1 MDNNKTVENGKVKIV
16 EPNKG
21 RHIAVAG
28 DINTIV
34 ASKEDTGRTYSFIE
48 AKVFPGGGPAPHI
61 QTREH
66 EGFYVVEGQIIF
78 KVGKQRLEAKPGTF
92 VNVPPNVLH
101 SFKNETNE
109 IAKLIIILSP
119 PGMEQLFVEIGME
132 VSDINIKPPPFT
144 NEQIQKLPALAAK
157 YGMEIKLD

>member
-1 MDNNKTVENGKVKIV
+1 MENEKVKIV

-34 ASKEDTGRTYSFIE
+34 ASKEDTGGTYSFIE

-66 EGFYVVEGQIIF
+66 EGFYVIEGQITF
-78 KVGKQRLEAKPGTF
+78 KVDNQTIEAKPGTF

-109 IAKLIIILSP
+109 VAKLIIILSP
-119 PGMEQLFVEIGME
+119 SRLEQLFVEVGLE
-132 VSDINIKPPPFT
+132 VSDINIKPQPFT
-144 NEQIQKLPALAAK
+144 NEQKQKLPSILSK
-157 YGMEIKLD
+157 YGMEIRPG